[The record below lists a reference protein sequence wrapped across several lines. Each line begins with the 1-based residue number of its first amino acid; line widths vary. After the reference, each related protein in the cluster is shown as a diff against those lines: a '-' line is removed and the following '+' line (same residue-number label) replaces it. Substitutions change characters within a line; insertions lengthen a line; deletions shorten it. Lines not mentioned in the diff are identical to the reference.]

1 VIQKR
6 LALVKES
13 ADTLRNLLI
22 NIAQNQKHT
31 EVRADKKIN
40 INIMKQTQLLKT
52 SLINPNPNNPRIVKD
67 YKYKALVKSIKEF
80 PDMLNLRPIVVNKDM
95 VVLGGNM
102 RLRACKEAGLK
113 EVPVIIAD
121 QLTEK
126 EQREFTIKDNQGS
139 GEWDWDMIAN
149 DWDIAELEDWDLK
162 IPNMNVEDEIIT
174 SESMN
179 NKDLGDMLNNYNN
192 ATIKQI
198 VLYYDLEEFEYV
210 LRKLDEIG
218 KENKL
223 DDNSTVIR
231 YLVDEYFKKQK

>member
-1 VIQKR
+1 MIQKR

-13 ADTLRNLLI
+13 ADTLRNLII

-174 SESMN
+174 SEYMN

-231 YLVDEYFKKQK
+231 YLVDEYFIKQK

>member
-1 VIQKR
+1 
-6 LALVKES
+6 
-13 ADTLRNLLI
+13 
-22 NIAQNQKHT
+22 
-31 EVRADKKIN
+31 
-40 INIMKQTQLLKT
+40 MKQTQLFKT

-67 YKYKALVKSIKEF
+67 YKFKALVKSIKEF

-126 EQREFTIKDNQGS
+126 EQREFSIKDNQGS

-162 IPNMNVEDEIIT
+162 IPNMNIEDEIIK
-174 SESMN
+174 SDSMN
-179 NKDLGDMLNNYNN
+179 NKDLRDMLNNYNN

>member
-13 ADTLRNLLI
+13 ADTLRNLII

-174 SESMN
+174 SEYMN

-231 YLVDEYFKKQK
+231 YLVDEYFIKQK